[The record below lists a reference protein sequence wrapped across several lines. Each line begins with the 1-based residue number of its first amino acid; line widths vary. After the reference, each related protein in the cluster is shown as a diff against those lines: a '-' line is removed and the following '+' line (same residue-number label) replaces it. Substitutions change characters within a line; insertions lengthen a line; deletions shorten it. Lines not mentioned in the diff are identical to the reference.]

1 MHLPKLPLEGDF
13 NVEEHIRKYMR
24 ATDIKCGACAQL
36 DILDSTASTREVWA
50 TLPDVFV
57 VMLLR
62 ERVSTLLPLIQLV
75 AATHTLGH
83 VLCEA
88 LLQV

>member
-1 MHLPKLPLEGDF
+1 MHIPKLPLESDG
-13 NVEEHIRKYMR
+13 NVEEHMEKCMK
-24 ATDIKCGACAQL
+24 ATKIKCGTCANSGVHN
-36 DILDSTASTREVWA
+36 STVTTREVWA

-75 AATHTLGH
+75 AVTHPLGH

-88 LLQV
+88 LL